1 MALGLYTERGLTPK
15 MLSFEVI
22 LDSYEPQISKS

>member
-1 MALGLYTERGLTPK
+1 MGLYTEQGLTPK
-15 MLSFEVI
+15 MPSFEVI